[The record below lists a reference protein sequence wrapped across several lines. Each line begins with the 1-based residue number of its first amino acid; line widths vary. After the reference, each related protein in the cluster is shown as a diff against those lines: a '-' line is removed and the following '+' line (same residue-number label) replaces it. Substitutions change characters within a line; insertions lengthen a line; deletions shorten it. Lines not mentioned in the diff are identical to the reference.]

1 VGVTSRAAERVE
13 LRREEILDAS
23 ERIFAEKGYHATGIA
38 DIAAALGIGHGTFY
52 RYFKN
57 KHDIALHVFDR
68 VMMRF
73 AEVGLS
79 EDPAESNSLEA
90 YREQSHRILLRWLE
104 LGASHPHVLRFFHE
118 QSMVIDGER
127 LARMIDTY
135 NTHMARFLQNGVDKG
150 FLRANLDVRATAE
163 MLIALI
169 MEGTRRTLA
178 MPDHAARVQWA
189 EAGMALMFDGVRA
202 R

>member
-1 VGVTSRAAERVE
+1 MDVTSRTAERVE

-23 ERIFAEKGYHATGIA
+23 ERIFAQKGYHATGIA

-57 KHDIALHVFDR
+57 KHDIALTVFDR

-73 AEVGLS
+73 AEAGLS
-79 EDPAESNSLEA
+79 EDPNESNSLEA
-90 YREQSHRILLRWLE
+90 YREQSRRILLRWLE

-127 LARMIDTY
+127 LARMIDLY
-135 NTHMARFLQNGVDKG
+135 NAHMARFLQNGVEKG
-150 FLRANLDVRATAE
+150 FLRASLDVRSTSE

-178 MPDHAARVQWA
+178 MPDADARQRWA
-189 EAGMALMFDGVRA
+189 EAGMALMFDGIRA

>member
-1 VGVTSRAAERVE
+1 MSRAAERVE

-38 DIAAALGIGHGTFY
+38 DIATALGLGHGTFY

-57 KHDIALHVFDR
+57 KHDIALNVFDR
-68 VMMRF
+68 ALMRF
-73 AEVGLS
+73 AEIGLS
-79 EDPAESNSLEA
+79 EDPSESGSLEA
-90 YREQSHRILLRWLE
+90 YREQSRRILLRWLA

-127 LARMIDTY
+127 QARMIDTY
-135 NTHMARFLQNGVDKG
+135 NTHMARFLQNGVDKR
-150 FLRANLDVRATAE
+150 FLRADLDVRSTAE
-163 MLIALI
+163 MMIALI

-178 MPDHAARVQWA
+178 MPDEGARLRWA